1 MAIYVSNIVIE
12 QGFDFDTSFQL
23 EDTRTNNFLDL
34 TGCATTAQIR
44 KHSSSTNATAGFAAT
59 VSQEDRGIVSI
70 ILKASQTVLIKP
82 GRYVYDVKI
91 MTPTGGEYK
100 AVEGSALVRG
110 GVTR

>member
-1 MAIYVSNIVIE
+1 MS
-12 QGFDFDTSFQL
+12 G
-23 EDTRTNNFLDL
+23 L
-34 TGCATTAQIR
+34 TLPTGTLSRFSLSASPELNPRALGGR
-44 KHSSSTNATAGFAAT
+44 YAAGFAAT

-70 ILKASQTVLIKP
+70 TLTAAKTVLIKP